1 MSEIQPIIQWVQA
14 NLPWA
19 DEALMFIGFA
29 RLLAKPISAWLQ
41 GLFSKLLAFV
51 ERTPETDD
59 DEWLRR
65 VLASVPYRVLS
76 FVVDLLLSVKLPTSE
91 TVTKAATARPIP
103 VPLVLLVGL
112 LGLGLVGCGT
122 PGQRPPSATE
132 QKYFEVVTNL
142 VPVVLYVTNT
152 TETTETTAGTLAV
165 TPVTNYVEQYDFT
178 PNQNAQATVATGAAV
193 GSIWGAG
200 TTVGA
205 ALLGLFTTWGVWR
218 SRKQPVATAEELAQ
232 IIETG
237 RQVLLSLPDG
247 AKYEAAWKNWM
258 VKHQAHTGVISQ
270 VSQLVATAVDKDKA
284 KGAAQAIVNLIAA
297 AQATAA
303 K

>member
-1 MSEIQPIIQWVQA
+1 MNEIQPIIDWVQA

-91 TVTKAATARPIP
+91 TVTKAAAASPIP

-112 LGLGLVGCGT
+112 LGLGLTACAPLNERVEAGGAYHA
-122 PGQRPPSATE
+122 GDVVQGELYALDASFDLAYSGLDGIFKHE
-132 QKYFEVVTNL
+132 QAN
-142 VPVVLYVTNT
+142 
-152 TETTETTAGTLAV
+152 
-165 TPVTNYVEQYDFT
+165 
-178 PNQNAQATVATGAAV
+178 
-193 GSIWGAG
+193 
-200 TTVGA
+200 
-205 ALLGLFTTWGVWR
+205 
-218 SRKQPVATAEELAQ
+218 
-232 IIETG
+232 
-237 RQVLLSLPDG
+237 RQVLWNINPNIKRSLDKIRREAG
-247 AKYEAAWKNWM
+247 IAKRDYAVAREAYLKQPAIGLGELN
-258 VKHQAHTGVISQ
+258 
-270 VSQLVATAVDKDKA
+270 
-284 KGAAQAIVNLIAA
+284 AALGKLNAANAA
-297 AQATAA
+297 ALEVIKQ
-303 K
+303 KGIQ